1 MSLNFC
7 IFCGGN
13 PATPVMS
20 CKAKKNKQEEF
31 HLAFI
36 CCQIRHAFCL
46 KCNYITAEMPIEGG
60 FSHNTHGRCHH
71 SCPQTRFT
79 PLTWDHLAFSFAHS
93 WIFPSSIKGK
103 AMFAQWFILHQG
115 QAAWAANQ
123 VPLCCRTAAKMGGSP
138 HTGRGGTWHRPGV
151 IPLGCGVLPRGLV
164 YVGPHHAHISDLT
177 AHTVSSP
184 CRTQAER
191 WCFDFLESLLTYT
204 TTTADLEIPI
214 GVALLHAFGSTWLF
228 RWWQGAGFG
237 PVLWCHYF
245 GNDFWLTDIFPL
257 SAGCSHR
264 TKIYAEVH

>member
-36 CCQIRHAFCL
+36 CCQIRRAFCL

-60 FSHNTHGRCHH
+60 FSHNTPGRCHH
-71 SCPQTRFT
+71 SCPQTQFT

-123 VPLCCRTAAKMGGSP
+123 PPCAVGQLQRWGDPPTLGGGDVTPPRSDPPRLWSP
-138 HTGRGGTWHRPGV
+138 P
-151 IPLGCGVLPRGLV
+151 
-164 YVGPHHAHISDLT
+164 
-177 AHTVSSP
+177 
-184 CRTQAER
+184 
-191 WCFDFLESLLTYT
+191 
-204 TTTADLEIPI
+204 
-214 GVALLHAFGSTWLF
+214 
-228 RWWQGAGFG
+228 QGAGVCRTT
-237 PVLWCHYF
+237 P
-245 GNDFWLTDIFPL
+245 
-257 SAGCSHR
+257 CSHLWPHSTYCAFPIQNTSR
-264 TKIYAEVH
+264 KVMLWLFGVTPDLHHHHSWFRDYYRSGTSPCIWFHMII